1 MCRQPTMHCLR
12 SPGLSGV
19 NFLWASQRVRIISLY
34 FITISIL
41 FMDMNLMAPNLS
53 IIAEEFG
60 MDDDERDVKLGGMI
74 ALGFFFVGAPISFL
88 VGWLADSINRSP
100 LFAATVFVGE
110 LGCLGA
116 AFANSYPQLYVCRV
130 LTGISIGGAI
140 PVIYSVLGDLYP
152 AHNRSAV
159 SAVVTT
165 GTGIGAGIGQV
176 IAGSM
181 QSWRSPF
188 IIVAVPG
195 LLCSALLLGIKEPER
210 GASEA
215 AVIEMQQHAPME
227 EVDDDSTLQSS
238 TVLQEDNNIESQV
251 ATSACTCDALESDR
265 ESQSEEE
272 RTNASLPKCVSCK
285 STKELMKIPTVVLTI
300 LQAAPGALPFGFV
313 STFLNDFLQEQRGM
327 TKQEATGVLL
337 TFGVGNALGVVL
349 SGFLGHFAYKKDIRA
364 PPLIMGTSLMLGCIP
379 FYFLINNV
387 EGNNVALA
395 SAVTVLSGVFVV
407 IPGASILLTILSG
420 GLHLLTTTYI
430 IVTVPLERSILTNVC
445 LPRLR
450 GRAQALVSITD
461 DLGKGLGPA
470 LVSLLI
476 TSFDRQTAFNISL
489 IGWIIGGV
497 FSLLIAMF
505 VVNDEAVVQQQ
516 LHDQMTERH

>member
-1 MCRQPTMHCLR
+1 
-12 SPGLSGV
+12 
-19 NFLWASQRVRIISLY
+19 
-34 FITISIL
+34 
-41 FMDMNLMAPNLS
+41 MDMNLMAPNLS

-60 MDDDERDVKLGGMI
+60 MDDDERDVKLGGLI
-74 ALGFFFVGAPISFL
+74 ALGFFFVGAPVSFL

-181 QSWRSPF
+181 KSWRSPF

-251 ATSACTCDALESDR
+251 ATSACTCDALERDR

-272 RTNASLPKCVSCK
+272 RTNASLPRCVSCK

-313 STFLNDFLQEQRGM
+313 STFLNDFLQEVSSVCVRDMICQFLSNMCRLSYQQRGM

>member
-1 MCRQPTMHCLR
+1 
-12 SPGLSGV
+12 
-19 NFLWASQRVRIISLY
+19 
-34 FITISIL
+34 
-41 FMDMNLMAPNLS
+41 MDMNLMAPNLS

-181 QSWRSPF
+181 KSWRSPF

-195 LLCSALLLGIKEPER
+195 LLCSVLLLGIKEPER

-251 ATSACTCDALESDR
+251 ATSACTCDALERDR

-272 RTNASLPKCVSCK
+272 RTNASLPRCVSCK

-407 IPGASILLTILSG
+407 IP
-420 GLHLLTTTYI
+420 
-430 IVTVPLERSILTNVC
+430 VPLERSILTNVC

>member
-1 MCRQPTMHCLR
+1 
-12 SPGLSGV
+12 
-19 NFLWASQRVRIISLY
+19 
-34 FITISIL
+34 
-41 FMDMNLMAPNLS
+41 MDMNLMAPNLS
-53 IIAEEFG
+53 TIAEEFG

-74 ALGFFFVGAPISFL
+74 ALGFFFVGAPVSFL

-100 LFAATVFVGE
+100 LFAVTVFVGE
-110 LGCLGA
+110 VGCLGA
-116 AFANSYPQLYVCRV
+116 AFVTSYPQLYVCRV

-152 AHNRSAV
+152 ANKRSAI

-176 IAGSM
+176 LAGSIK
-181 QSWRSPF
+181 SWRLPF

-195 LLCSALLLGIKEPER
+195 LLCSILLLGIKDPER

-215 AVIEMQQHAPME
+215 AWAME
-227 EVDDDSTLQSS
+227 EVDDDSTLESS
-238 TVLQEDNNIESQV
+238 TVLQDDDMK
-251 ATSACTCDALESDR
+251 TSTCACDVLER
-265 ESQSEEE
+265 GQNPQLEEE
-272 RTNASLPKCVSCK
+272 HTSHANAILTKCVTCE
-285 STKELMKIPTVVLTI
+285 STKELMKIPTVILTI

-337 TFGVGNALGVVL
+337 TFGVGNAVGVIL

-364 PPLIMGTSLMLGCIP
+364 PPLIMGTSLILGCIP
-379 FYFLINNV
+379 FYFLVNNV
-387 EGNNVALA
+387 QGNNVGLA
-395 SAVTVLSGVFVV
+395 SAVTVLSGILVV
-407 IPGASILLTILSG
+407 IP
-420 GLHLLTTTYI
+420 
-430 IVTVPLERSILTNVC
+430 VPLERSILTNVC

-450 GRAQALVSITD
+450 GRSNAIVCIAD

-489 IGWIIGGV
+489 IGWIVGGV
-497 FSLLIAMF
+497 LSLSIVFF
-505 VVNDEAVVQQQ
+505 VVNDEARVQQQ
-516 LHDQMTERH
+516 LLAQMREDANNDP

>member
-1 MCRQPTMHCLR
+1 
-12 SPGLSGV
+12 
-19 NFLWASQRVRIISLY
+19 
-34 FITISIL
+34 
-41 FMDMNLMAPNLS
+41 MDMNLMAPNLS

-407 IPGASILLTILSG
+407 IP
-420 GLHLLTTTYI
+420 
-430 IVTVPLERSILTNVC
+430 VPLERSILTNVC

>member
-1 MCRQPTMHCLR
+1 MHCLR
-12 SPGLSGV
+12 SPSLSGV
-19 NFLWASQRVRIISLY
+19 NWPWASQQSRVISLY
-34 FITISIL
+34 FITITIL

-60 MDDDERDVKLGGMI
+60 MDDDERDVKLGGLI

-116 AFANSYPQLYVCRV
+116 AFVNSYPQLYVCRV
-130 LTGISIGGAI
+130 LTGISVGGAI

-152 AHNRSAV
+152 ADKRSAI

-165 GTGIGAGIGQV
+165 GTGIGAGMGQV

-195 LLCSALLLGIKEPER
+195 LLCSALLLGVKDPKR

-215 AVIEMQQHAPME
+215 AVIEMQQNTPME

-238 TVLQEDNNIESQV
+238 TVLQEDNIESQV
-251 ATSACTCDALESDR
+251 AKPACICDALERDR
-265 ESQSEEE
+265 KSLSEEE
-272 RTNASLPKCVSCK
+272 HNNTSQDTTALSKCVSCK

-313 STFLNDFLQEQRGM
+313 STFLNDFLQNVSSVCVRDMICQC
-327 TKQEATGVLL
+327 
-337 TFGVGNALGVVL
+337 L
-349 SGFLGHFAYKKDIRA
+349 SNLY
-364 PPLIMGTSLMLGCIP
+364 
-379 FYFLINNV
+379 
-387 EGNNVALA
+387 
-395 SAVTVLSGVFVV
+395 
-407 IPGASILLTILSG
+407 
-420 GLHLLTTTYI
+420 
-430 IVTVPLERSILTNVC
+430 
-445 LPRLR
+445 RL
-450 GRAQALVSITD
+450 
-461 DLGKGLGPA
+461 
-470 LVSLLI
+470 
-476 TSFDRQTAFNISL
+476 
-489 IGWIIGGV
+489 
-497 FSLLIAMF
+497 
-505 VVNDEAVVQQQ
+505 
-516 LHDQMTERH
+516 